1 MANVSIRDLIVE
13 YSSGGYAVRPFDNF
27 NLDLESG
34 EMVLLLG
41 ASGSGKS
48 TLLSIL
54 GSLLSP
60 TAGSVRV
67 GDTEITNL
75 SGKALTEYRQRG
87 VGFIFQGF
95 NLIPSLDARENVM
108 MPALAAGVPRAAAR
122 ARAEELLT
130 TVGLAER
137 MHHRPSAM
145 SGGQQ
150 QRVAIARALVLEPPL
165 VIADEP
171 TASLD
176 YIQVDAVVRHLRDLA
191 APGRTVIISTHDDR
205 LLPLA
210 DRLVELTPRAVAEDR
225 DPERTELAAGEV
237 LFHQGDPGILVFE
250 VDAGT
255 VEIVRALA
263 GGGEELLQVVE
274 AGGYFGE
281 LAPLFGL
288 KRAATARAGDGGAT
302 VTGYTVR
309 DFRARHGD
317 AFAGGRATA

>member
-1 MANVSIRDLIVE
+1 MANVSFRDLVVE
-13 YSSGGYAVRPFDNF
+13 YSSGGYAVRPFNNF

-54 GSLLSP
+54 GSLLTP
-60 TAGSVRV
+60 TAGSVHV
-67 GDTEITNL
+67 SGTNITALAGTE
-75 SGKALTEYRQRG
+75 LTQYRQHG

-95 NLIPSLDARENVM
+95 NLIPSLDARQNVM
-108 MPALAAGVPRAAAR
+108 MPAIAAGVARSEVR

-130 TVGLAER
+130 TVGLADR
-137 MHHRPSAM
+137 MHHKPSAM

-150 QRVAIARALVLEPPL
+150 QRVAIARALILEPPL

-176 YIQVDAVVRHLRDLA
+176 YIQVDAVIRHLRDLA
-191 APGRTVIISTHDDR
+191 SPGRTVVIATHDER

-210 DRLVELTPRAVAEDR
+210 DRLVELTPHAVVSDR
-225 DPERTELAAGEV
+225 EPQRSDVAAGEV
-237 LFHQGDPGILVFE
+237 LFHQGDAGDLVFE
-250 VDAGT
+250 VESGN
-255 VEIVRALA
+255 VEIVRALT
-263 GGGEELLQVVE
+263 GGGEETMQIVE
-274 AGGYFGE
+274 PGGYFGE

-288 KRAATARAGDGGAT
+288 RRAGTARGGPAGAV
-302 VTGYTVR
+302 VTGYSVR
-309 DFRARHGD
+309 DFRSRHGD
-317 AFAGGRATA
+317 AFAGGRP